1 MKSIISILVTLLLI
15 FSLTGCS
22 EGARSDI
29 SGEDIASS
37 AQAESDFSSDE
48 ADMFTKRDQNST
60 YSTDESVTVTL
71 NGDEVKSSS
80 AYAKTEGS
88 VVTLTEEA
96 TYIISGTLTDGC
108 VIVDAPDTAKLQ
120 IVLDGAHIT
129 SSNSAAIFVLSADKV
144 VITLADRS
152 ENSLANGG
160 EFESTDYGIDAALFS
175 KQDLSFNGN
184 GSLEVISPAGH
195 GIVSKDDLVI
205 TSGVYYIASA
215 SHGID
220 ANDSIRL
227 SGATLTVEAGK
238 DALHAENKDDASLGF
253 IYVSSGELKLTAEG
267 DGISA
272 GAYVQIENGS
282 FDITAG
288 GGSENGTKEHSD
300 NYGGFG
306 GGMGMGGGPGKPG
319 GRSGYEGTAGA
330 PLNGESSSD
339 DSASMK
345 GIKAVSGILI
355 NGGQISINSA
365 DDSIHSNSDI
375 IINGGEMTLASGDD
389 GIHGDDTVTVSG
401 GSISVTESY
410 EGIEAHD
417 LQLQGGIITIKAT
430 DDGLNSAGG
439 TDSSGIAGGR
449 DGAFGGGPGVMS
461 SGDGSIVISGG
472 TVYVN
477 ASGDGIDSNGRLE
490 ISGGHTTVVGPTQG
504 DTSTLDYDTEGIITG
519 GTFIGTGASGMAQSF
534 SDSEQGV
541 IALNV
546 GSQSAG
552 TFITVK
558 DNDGN
563 EIISASP
570 EFGFQVVIV
579 SCPELEKGETYSV
592 SVGDV
597 SGEFESY

>member
-1 MKSIISILVTLLLI
+1 MNSIISILVTLLLI

-22 EGARSDI
+22 FGARSGTL
-29 SGEDIASS
+29 GEDVASS
-37 AQAESDFSSDE
+37 EHAEADFSSDE

-60 YSTDESVTVTL
+60 YSTDGAVTVTL

-108 VIVDAPDTAKLQ
+108 IIVDAPDTAKLQ

-129 SSNSAAIFVLSADKV
+129 SSNSAAFFVLGADKV
-144 VITLADRS
+144 VITLADGS

-160 EFESTDYGIDAALFS
+160 EFASSDYGIDAALFS
-175 KQDLSFNGN
+175 KQDLSLNGN
-184 GSLEVISPAGH
+184 GSLEVTSPAGH

-215 SHGID
+215 SHGIA

-227 SGATLTVEAGK
+227 SGATITVEAGK
-238 DALHAENKDDASLGF
+238 DALHAENKDDTSLGF

-306 GGMGMGGGPGKPG
+306 GGMGMGGPGKPG
-319 GRSGYEGTAGA
+319 GRSGDEGITGTS
-330 PLNGESSSD
+330 LNGDTSSD
-339 DSASMK
+339 DSTSMK

-375 IINGGEMTLASGDD
+375 VINGGEMTFASGDD
-389 GIHGDDTVTVSG
+389 GIHGDDTVSVTG
-401 GSISVTESY
+401 GSITVTESY

-417 LQLQGGIITIKAT
+417 LQLQGGEVTIKST
-430 DDGLNSAGG
+430 DDGLNSASG
-439 TDSSGIAGGR
+439 TDSSGTAGGR
-449 DGAFGGGPGVMS
+449 DGAFGGGPGGMS

-472 TVYVN
+472 TIYIN

-490 ISGGHTTVVGPTQG
+490 ISGGHTTVVGPSQG
-504 DTSTLDYDTEGIITG
+504 DTSTLDYDTEGIIMG

-552 TFITVK
+552 TFIKVK

-570 EFGFQVVIV
+570 ELGFQVVIL

-592 SVGDV
+592 SVGDL
-597 SGEFESY
+597 SGEFEAN

>member
-22 EGARSDI
+22 EGARSDT
-29 SGEDIASS
+29 SGENVASS
-37 AQAESDFSSDE
+37 AQAEADFSSDE

-144 VITLADRS
+144 VITLADGS

-215 SHGID
+215 SHGIA

-227 SGATLTVEAGK
+227 SGAALTVEAGK
-238 DALHAENKDDASLGF
+238 DALHAENKDDTSLGF

-306 GGMGMGGGPGKPG
+306 GGMGMGGPGKPG
-319 GRSGYEGTAGA
+319 GRSGDEGITGTS
-330 PLNGESSSD
+330 LNGDTSSD
-339 DSASMK
+339 DSTSMK

-375 IINGGEMTLASGDD
+375 VINGGEMTFASGDD
-389 GIHGDDTVTVSG
+389 GIHGDDTVSVTG
-401 GSISVTESY
+401 GSITVTESY

-417 LQLQGGIITIKAT
+417 LQLQGGDVSIKAT

-439 TDSSGIAGGR
+439 TDSSGTVGGR
-449 DGAFGGGPGVMS
+449 DGAFGGGPGGMS

-490 ISGGHTTVVGPTQG
+490 ISGGHTTVVGPSQG
-504 DTSTLDYDTEGIITG
+504 DTSTLDYDTEGIIMG

-552 TFITVK
+552 TFIKVK

-563 EIISASP
+563 EIISDSP
-570 EFGFQVVIV
+570 ELGFQVVIL

>member
-1 MKSIISILVTLLLI
+1 MNSIISILVTLLLI

-22 EGARSDI
+22 FGARSGTL
-29 SGEDIASS
+29 GEDIASS
-37 AQAESDFSSDE
+37 EQAEADFSSDE

-60 YSTDESVTVTL
+60 YSTDGAVTVTL

-108 VIVDAPDTAKLQ
+108 IIVDAPDTAKLQ

-129 SSNSAAIFVLSADKV
+129 SSNSAAFFVLGADKV
-144 VITLADRS
+144 VITLADGS

-160 EFESTDYGIDAALFS
+160 EFASSDYGIDAALFS
-175 KQDLSFNGN
+175 KQDLSLNGN
-184 GSLEVISPAGH
+184 GSLEVTSPAGH

-215 SHGID
+215 SHGIA

-227 SGATLTVEAGK
+227 SGATITVEAGK
-238 DALHAENKDDASLGF
+238 DALHAENKDDTSLGF

-288 GGSENGTKEHSD
+288 GGNENGTKEHSD

-306 GGMGMGGGPGKPG
+306 GGMGMGGPGKPG
-319 GRSGYEGTAGA
+319 GRSGDEGITGTS
-330 PLNGESSSD
+330 LNGDTSSD
-339 DSASMK
+339 DSTSMK

-375 IINGGEMTLASGDD
+375 VINGGEMTLASGDD
-389 GIHGDDTVTVSG
+389 GIHGDDTVSVTG
-401 GSISVTESY
+401 GSITVTESY

-417 LQLQGGIITIKAT
+417 LQLQGGEVTIKAT
-430 DDGLNSAGG
+430 DDGLNSASG
-439 TDSSGIAGGR
+439 TDSSGTEGGR
-449 DGAFGGGPGVMS
+449 DGAFGGGPGGMS

-472 TVYVN
+472 TIYIN

-490 ISGGHTTVVGPTQG
+490 ISGGHTTVVGPSQG

-552 TFITVK
+552 TFIKVK

-570 EFGFQVVIV
+570 ELGFQVVIL
-579 SCPELEKGETYSV
+579 SCPELKKGETYSV

-597 SGEFESY
+597 SGEFEAY